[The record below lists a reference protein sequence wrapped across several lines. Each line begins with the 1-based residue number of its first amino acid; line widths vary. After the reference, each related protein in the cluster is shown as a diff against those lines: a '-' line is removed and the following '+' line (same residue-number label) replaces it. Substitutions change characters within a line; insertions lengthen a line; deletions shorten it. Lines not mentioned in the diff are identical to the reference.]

1 MASLPFGLVLGPRS
15 PKPRRQFTGNELYKA
30 HSEEF
35 SMAADGGASIM
46 IRGVEGDEP
55 GTRRK

>member
-1 MASLPFGLVLGPRS
+1 L
-15 PKPRRQFTGNELYKA
+15 A

-46 IRGVEGDEP
+46 IRGVDGDEP